1 MEKRKVYI
9 KHRWTK
15 SSNKPKQSVKL
26 MVKSKELLIIYFDVH
41 LGYYITRENI
51 PNKMEAMKKW
61 QLGNKILDDLII
73 IKPVL

>member
-1 MEKRKVYI
+1 
-9 KHRWTK
+9 
-15 SSNKPKQSVKL
+15 
-26 MVKSKELLIIYFDVH
+26 MVKSKKLLIIYFDVH
-41 LGYYITRENI
+41 LRYNITRENI